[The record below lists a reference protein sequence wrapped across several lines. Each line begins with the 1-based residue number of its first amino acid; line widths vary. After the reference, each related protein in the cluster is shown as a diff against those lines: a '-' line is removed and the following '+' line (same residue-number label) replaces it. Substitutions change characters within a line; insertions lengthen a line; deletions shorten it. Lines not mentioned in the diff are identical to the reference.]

1 MKMKMN
7 EYDKRRLL
15 IAGLHVLPFM
25 ILYIIS
31 AIALQEVYLFKWMY
45 DRWHLFI
52 WLLAAIL
59 SYYRKYYE
67 SVSITVGCMAGI
79 SLGQFLGDFLRN
91 RNMKL
96 ITDVMSPDEKAGL
109 YTHYG
114 FWIWLLTFLIFT
126 FIGIIMGYFKRKS
139 DTEGRSLIRKN
150 RP

>member
-1 MKMKMN
+1 M
-7 EYDKRRLL
+7 
-15 IAGLHVLPFM
+15 V
-25 ILYIIS
+25 
-31 AIALQEVYLFKWMY
+31 
-45 DRWHLFI
+45 FI

-79 SLGQFLGDFLRN
+79 FLGQFLGDFLRN

-96 ITDVMSPDEKAGL
+96 ITDVMSPDEKVGL

-126 FIGIIMGYFKRKS
+126 FIGIILGYFKRKS
-139 DTEGRSLIRKN
+139 DTEVIQRDA
-150 RP
+150 P